1 MINKNE
7 AILILDKWIGILRIK
22 NQWDVEL
29 ILVNDDKF
37 NKTGDIKID
46 ITDKKALIYLNK
58 QNPRNENIEE
68 VIVHELLHLKLYP
81 LDQLTET
88 LITNHYDE
96 DTPAFQMIYEQFM
109 VSLEITVEELTKCF
123 LGKMGENTELSFGRV
138 KEMKSFNELFD
149 GLKDLT

>member
-149 GLKDLT
+149 GLNDLT

>member
-96 DTPAFQMIYEQFM
+96 NTPAFQMIYEQFM

-149 GLKDLT
+149 GLNDLT

>member
-29 ILVNDDKF
+29 ILVDDVKF

>member
-1 MINKNE
+1 MNKNE

-96 DTPAFQMIYEQFM
+96 NTPAFQMIYEQFM

-149 GLKDLT
+149 GLNDLT